1 MARLCSA
8 CFFPANRRQAG
19 AVTGKIY
26 KKHPRTRERRPR
38 QCEQENTKRLKV
50 LRSLLSAQNSR
61 ERRTVFP
68 VNTGDLQAIYRKRL
82 SSRERY
88 DAAQQKA
95 RRPRGDR
102 SRVDPRSALKMR
114 KPGKPGFRAQFNRSH
129 FATLPHFSKNARI
142 KNERSSILLA
152 VAALIAGIPLA
163 PVVALDGAGR
173 AGRARRGPRARVARA
188 HVCRAVSRPRTAG
201 VCG

>member
-26 KKHPRTRERRPR
+26 KKHPRTRERRSR

-82 SSRERY
+82 SLVSLRAPTKREKGMTRLN
-88 DAAQQKA
+88 K
-95 RRPRGDR
+95 
-102 SRVDPRSALKMR
+102 
-114 KPGKPGFRAQFNRSH
+114 KPGGLA
-129 FATLPHFSKNARI
+129 ATDLGLTRDRH
-142 KNERSSILLA
+142 
-152 VAALIAGIPLA
+152 
-163 PVVALDGAGR
+163 
-173 AGRARRGPRARVARA
+173 
-188 HVCRAVSRPRTAG
+188 
-201 VCG
+201 